1 MRALLVGNP
10 SPLPFLGHVRVR
22 RVLPMGTLHVAL
34 RLALGAPP
42 DTAWG
47 LTEKARAALGA
58 VEGGDRYRMINA
70 AWAALRPLD
79 ANDLCVLMV
88 AQDRDGVA
96 VTAAGLG
103 AVFVDGR
110 ALVPEDHP
118 LLGPP
123 GIPVRTGF
131 YAEEQP
137 GDTYVGVPAGL
148 RWTWGDVDEACGV
161 RRWG

>member
-1 MRALLVGNP
+1 MRALLIGNP

-22 RVLPMGTLHVAL
+22 RALPTGTIHVAA
-34 RLALGAPP
+34 RLSPAAPP
-42 DTAWG
+42 DLAWE
-47 LTEKARAALGA
+47 LAEKARAALA
-58 VEGGDRYRMINA
+58 TVDGGDRYRMINA

-79 ANDLCVLMV
+79 AGDLTVLMV

-103 AVFVDGR
+103 AVLVDGR
-110 ALVPEDHP
+110 PLVPEDHP

-123 GIPVRTGF
+123 GIPARTGF
-131 YAEEQP
+131 YLDEAP

-148 RWTWGDVDEACGV
+148 RWTWGDVDDACGV